1 MDKTKLPTV
10 PECYKL
16 MKELAELPLNI
27 ILHSEKV
34 AKVAVF
40 LARKLKEKGEEI
52 DVELVLVSSL
62 LHDIAKPIDFKN
74 LTVNPDFTVEKPTQ
88 EQLAKWKELKDKFP
102 GKKHEEAGSILLSD
116 YPKIAKTI
124 RAHRYHYITEGFNS
138 WEEKLIYY
146 ADKTVMHDKI
156 VGVKKRLED
165 GHKRYVGQAPFPKE
179 VIDIDNKIY
188 DLENEIFN
196 RIGLTPDVIYD
207 LNNICFHNI
216 IKQGDN

>member
-1 MDKTKLPTV
+1 MGEPKYPTV

-34 AKVAVF
+34 AKVAIF
-40 LARKLKEKGEEI
+40 LARKLKEKGEKI
-52 DVELVLVSSL
+52 DVDLVMSSAL

-74 LTVNPDFTVEKPTQ
+74 FTTNPDFTIEKPKE
-88 EQLAKWKELKDKFP
+88 EQLIKWKELKEEFD
-102 GKKHEEAGSILLSD
+102 GMKHEEAGAKLLSKH
-116 YPKIAKTI
+116 PKIAKVI
-124 RAHRYHYITEGFNS
+124 LAHIYFNVKEGFNS

-146 ADKTVMHDKI
+146 ADKTVKHDKI

-165 GHKRYVGQAPFPKE
+165 GHKRYVGLPPWPKE
-179 VIDIDNKIY
+179 VTEIDEKIY

-196 RIGLTPDVIYD
+196 KIGLTPNVLYD
-207 LNNICFHNI
+207 LNNVCFHNI
-216 IKQGDN
+216 IGKEE